1 MRLSIPHLATGGGE
15 ILWKTLSN
23 RGWRAKTTNI
33 FFVLSTASSA
43 DSPNIAYGENNF
55 NSSGSIKSRRW
66 QSMVRFSL
74 MSFLFLLESLDVNS
88 FSLTMQ
94 NFTTSP
100 GLTKSPTALVD
111 EIFEQYADREEP
123 RIPTSG
129 KNLSVQS
136 STPSEISLQ
145 RGHHRDLS
153 SNSASS
159 SATS

>member
-1 MRLSIPHLATGGGE
+1 LASKNDKHPFLFRFFSLSPQHPRRTRQTLLMEKTVTLTALAPSNHGGGS
-15 ILWKTLSN
+15 LWFVFPMSSS
-23 RGWRAKTTNI
+23 
-33 FFVLSTASSA
+33 FFL
-43 DSPNIAYGENNF
+43 
-55 NSSGSIKSRRW
+55 
-66 QSMVRFSL
+66 Q
-74 MSFLFLLESLDVNS
+74 SLDVNS